1 MKQSYEEIA
10 KKLNAE
16 FSFTEQS
23 IPMADGSKDV
33 QYIYY
38 IKVPYNGTTITVR
51 HHEGVLVMG
60 DVFVEFETKKD
71 NLNFSITTYN
81 FIERLFRKKQNNY
94 NIKGKDSKS
103 FLDNCRALKEVLNLF
118 KTSTF
123 EPIINGTE
131 GQTHFSILTEYNLL
145 LEDKAFMIEP
155 LVEFYKT
162 VIDEFKK

>member
-1 MKQSYEEIA
+1 M
-10 KKLNAE
+10 
-16 FSFTEQS
+16 TE
-23 IPMADGSKDV
+23 K
-33 QYIYY
+33 
-38 IKVPYNGTTITVR
+38 
-51 HHEGVLVMG
+51 E
-60 DVFVEFETKKD
+60 
-71 NLNFSITTYN
+71 NFD
-81 FIERLFRKKQNNY
+81 LL
-94 NIKGKDSKS
+94 KS